1 MKKILPSRNF
11 LTGRWLLFL
20 LLSFVLV
27 SSCKKDEENDQTTQT
42 DQYLSVKKKMYSVMK
57 YWYLWNHDLPTVN
70 SANYN
75 TPEAFLDALR
85 NKKDRFSFIM
95 DRNEFLNYFN
105 EGTYY
110 GHGISIGADAEGN
123 LRVVFIYNDS
133 PLKEAG
139 VTRGWIIKSIN
150 GTLIQPG
157 VDVTA
162 LLGKNEAGV
171 ENTFVFIDL
180 QGQEHTVT
188 SAKKAVAIN
197 SVLYKGVLQA
207 GTKKAG
213 YLVFETFITPSVAE
227 LDSAFDFFRSENI
240 DEMIVDLRY
249 NGGGEMNVAVHLSGL
264 LVSSS
269 AAGKMLVKMEHNADR
284 SSYDTILTVP
294 GNLSS
299 PALSRLFYIAGRG
312 TASASEVLINGLSP
326 WIPTITAGDSTY
338 GKPVGMYAFDFKPD
352 PYFFVPICFK
362 LSNANG
368 FGDYFDGLPADYY
381 VNDDLTHDFGNPE
394 EAELKA
400 VLTYISEGH
409 WPVTK
414 SLKKPV
420 TGFGLDK
427 LTGIRADYKI
437 F

>member
-1 MKKILPSRNF
+1 MRKIFLLRSF
-11 LTGRWLLFL
+11 LTGRWLLL
-20 LLSFVLV
+20 LVLSLVLV
-27 SSCKKDEENDQTTQT
+27 SSCNKEEDDQNVQT
-42 DQYLSVKKKMYSVMK
+42 DPYLNVRRKMYSVMK
-57 YWYLWNHDLPTVN
+57 YWYLWNRDLPTVN
-70 SANYN
+70 SAIYS
-75 TPEAFLDALR
+75 TPDAFLNALR

-139 VTRGWIIKSIN
+139 VTRGWIIRSIN

-180 QGQEHTVT
+180 QGQEHTIT

-213 YLVFETFITPSVAE
+213 YLVFETFINPSVAE
-227 LDSAFDFFRSENI
+227 LDSAFNFFRSENI

-264 LVSSS
+264 LASSS
-269 AAGKMLVKMEHNADR
+269 AAGKVLVKMEHNADR

-294 GNLSS
+294 NNGQSLT
-299 PALSRLFYIAGRG
+299 LSRLFYITGRG

-326 WIPTITAGDSTY
+326 WIQTIAAGDSTY

-352 PYFFVPICFK
+352 PYYFVPICFK

-368 FGDYFDGLPADYY
+368 YGDYFDGLPANYY
-381 VNDDLTHDFGNPE
+381 VNDDLSHDFGDPE
-394 EAELKA
+394 EAQLKA

-414 SLKKPV
+414 AMKKPV
-420 TGFGLDK
+420 SGFGLDK